1 MQCLLSQ
8 SRSLVWL
15 REGDTI
21 NHSSFHKL
29 CSTLLQKG
37 QLRQDQWLFTSWNV
51 LLLLAKCLEGL
62 GGGCVC
68 NSHKSLEETQTRR
81 SQKHTT
87 NVYTTPGRGRQRE
100 RETEEKE

>member
-21 NHSSFHKL
+21 NHSSFPSYVVLYNKKVNL
-29 CSTLLQKG
+29 DRTSGCSKVG
-37 QLRQDQWLFTSWNV
+37 MR

-68 NSHKSLEETQTRR
+68 NSHKSLDQKEPETHHKRL
-81 SQKHTT
+81 H
-87 NVYTTPGRGRQRE
+87 NPRE
-100 RETEEKE
+100 RETEEKQQRVG